1 MFQVVINYSLLFNG
15 FSWMKTMKR
24 KENSSL
30 SYLQCGVTQSC
41 KFLWSPPIVCVIRL
55 QNIGLVLVDKLFPHT
70 PFALVSD
77 FISPSKSVNAPIR
90 GSMLKHPLFFSRP
103 EIRAAPGD
111 EVNHESIRSRM
122 QSRSNCRGTA
132 SCLASSLATYALA
145 NGFLV

>member
-1 MFQVVINYSLLFNG
+1 MNF
-15 FSWMKTMKR
+15 
-24 KENSSL
+24 
-30 SYLQCGVTQSC
+30 
-41 KFLWSPPIVCVIRL
+41 
-55 QNIGLVLVDKLFPHT
+55 FPHA

-122 QSRSNCRGTA
+122 QSQSNCRGIA

>member
-1 MFQVVINYSLLFNG
+1 MNF
-15 FSWMKTMKR
+15 
-24 KENSSL
+24 
-30 SYLQCGVTQSC
+30 
-41 KFLWSPPIVCVIRL
+41 
-55 QNIGLVLVDKLFPHT
+55 FPHA

-122 QSRSNCRGTA
+122 QSQSNCRGTRVPLRI
-132 SCLASSLATYALA
+132 SYPVPQIRIILSIVQNYSHEDLRVS
-145 NGFLV
+145 NEIGQ

>member
-1 MFQVVINYSLLFNG
+1 
-15 FSWMKTMKR
+15 MKR

-77 FISPSKSVNAPIR
+77 FLQVN
-90 GSMLKHPLFFSRP
+90 
-103 EIRAAPGD
+103 
-111 EVNHESIRSRM
+111 
-122 QSRSNCRGTA
+122 Q
-132 SCLASSLATYALA
+132 
-145 NGFLV
+145 